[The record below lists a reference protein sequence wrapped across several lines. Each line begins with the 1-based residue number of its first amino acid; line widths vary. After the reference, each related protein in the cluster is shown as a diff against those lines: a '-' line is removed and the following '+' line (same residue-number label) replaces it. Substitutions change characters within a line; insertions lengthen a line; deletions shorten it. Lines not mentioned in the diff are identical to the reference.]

1 METKNKGAIKTQ
13 RQFEKE
19 EQMRL
24 KTKEYFITRQINN
37 EVSVF
42 ILRLLGFSAARSK
55 ELVRQ
60 WTTELRQC

>member
-1 METKNKGAIKTQ
+1 METKNKGTIKTQ

-24 KTKEYFITRQINN
+24 KTKEYFMTRQINN

-42 ILRLLGFSAARSK
+42 ILRLLGFSATRAK

-60 WTTELRQC
+60 WTTELRQ

>member
-1 METKNKGAIKTQ
+1 MEAKNKGAIKTQ

-24 KTKEYFITRQINN
+24 KTKEYFITKQINP
-37 EVSVF
+37 EVTVF
-42 ILRLLGFSAARSK
+42 ILRLLGFSVARAK

-60 WTTELRQC
+60 WIS